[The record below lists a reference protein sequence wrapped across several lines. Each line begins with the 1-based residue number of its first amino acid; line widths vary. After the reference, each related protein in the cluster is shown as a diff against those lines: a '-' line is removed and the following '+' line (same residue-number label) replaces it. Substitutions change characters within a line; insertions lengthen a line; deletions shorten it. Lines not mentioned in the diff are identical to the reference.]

1 MQCESKRGMTHGF
14 QRFQNGEKGALH
26 CIKNVHIRSFSGL
39 NAGKCGPVKLR
50 IRTLFMKLSLVTK
63 KYDGVESM
71 SYVLET
77 LTQEKNDWKI
87 GKINRK
93 EKYNHFA

>member
-1 MQCESKRGMTHGF
+1 
-14 QRFQNGEKGALH
+14 
-26 CIKNVHIRSFSGL
+26 
-39 NAGKCGPVKLR
+39 
-50 IRTLFMKLSLVTK
+50 MKLSLVTK

-93 EKYNHFA
+93 EKYNHFAWCGLT